1 MHKIGDFVTNKNAE
15 DWGIGKIIDVSGQY
29 ITVYFSDLDDN
40 KDFLKSLHPLTKATN
55 EQISHSK
62 AMHQDQ
68 STTEIKP
75 KASSLTNRVDRDKK
89 NAHEAQELAAQKL
102 KQADYKETIDFIMG
116 PSQSYKQRMDTH
128 YKEINSLQ
136 AIIQFP
142 FHFMLEADI
151 STNSVKKYQ
160 LLYANT
166 HSSHN
171 TILGTGKD
179 SINILAWTHP
189 AIQIGSTYN
198 LHEEVYIRSHGY
210 ALKSVKPITRAKYR
224 QVLPEIA
231 GLYEPGGVVGK
242 IEKAKAKTGLKAVKL
257 EMTRDQV
264 DAFLSKMTGMMLVSG
279 APGSGKTTVAM
290 QRIRFLYD
298 QQNERLENLKV
309 KYEPDLTRIFLA
321 NDHLIRYS
329 KSLLENDLDI
339 PSDVVELV
347 EAFVAKYLAS
357 IWEYK
362 HNAKPRKKKLFIHE
376 KRGHQAFWGLCSSK
390 DLKNC
395 WAAFES
401 QITERLGQAK
411 DALWL
416 NISTSQKS
424 QIALDKLSARLS
436 NLSTTQIGVSPAES
450 LLNMDLIYKSV
461 RQEYENAR
469 ILIIEDKQIETFDQ
483 EFQKWLFWVYDPM
496 EALKSYFSDDLYQG
510 GIRIKNGVGFKVRE
524 DTVIE
529 GIKADWQNRIYGK
542 EEEPWIAFL
551 LRFSLP
557 AEKDYKQRFRE
568 IPNPLDIA
576 ETSTGE
582 RWTHVMVDE
591 AQDLCVAEAALLS
604 SFVHPDGAFTVSA
617 DFHQIVSPVWG
628 MESPEAFRFGC
639 SLRDKGAFQKYPF
652 SKNMRQSRQ
661 IGLFLRSFYENLFGE
676 IAPFSENDIV
686 EGAKPLLFIG
696 NSSIFAEMIKRRL
709 NVLKRNNEI
718 NSIALI
724 QVDEDEEAL
733 SQYRKKLNEIGVTT
747 APIWQSYG
755 EPEEL
760 VTTSVERIKGLEY
773 DACFVIGMDA
783 IENSALKHSKNRA
796 YVALSRPSF
805 QLTILCEEI
814 PKSLQRIDKDLLEI
828 IHI

>member
-1 MHKIGDFVTNKNAE
+1 MPPDKLHDEKEPPTLLLA
-15 DWGIGKIIDVSGQY
+15 
-29 ITVYFSDLDDN
+29 DN
-40 KDFLKSLHPLTKATN
+40 RI
-55 EQISHSK
+55 E
-62 AMHQDQ
+62 
-68 STTEIKP
+68 
-75 KASSLTNRVDRDKK
+75 RDKK
-89 NAHEAQELAAQKL
+89 NAVGAQELAIRELRQSGI
-102 KQADYKETIDFIMG
+102 KEKVDFTKG
-116 PSQSYKQRMDTH
+116 PSQSFIQRFDTNQ
-128 YKEINSLQ
+128 KKIVSLH
-136 AIIQFP
+136 AISQFP
-142 FHFMLEADI
+142 FHFMLEAYLEND
-151 STNSVKKYQ
+151 SGETQQQ
-160 LLYANT
+160 LLYANEY
-166 HSSHN
+166 SSHN
-171 TILGTGKD
+171 EPLGTEKNRV
-179 SINILAWTHP
+179 NILAWTHP
-189 AIQIGSTYN
+189 AVQIGSTCDLY
-198 LHEEVYIRSHGY
+198 EEVDIRSHGY
-210 ALKSVKPITRAKYR
+210 TLRSVKPISRAKFR

-242 IEKAKAKTGLKAVKL
+242 IEETKSKIGLKAVKL

-309 KYEPDLTRIFLA
+309 KYAPDLTRIFLA
-321 NDHLIRYS
+321 NNNLIGYS

-339 PSDVVELV
+339 PSDVVEFV
-347 EAFVAKYLAS
+347 ETFITKYLGS

-376 KRGHQAFWGLCSSK
+376 KRGRQAFWGLCSPK

-416 NISTSQKS
+416 NIATSQKS
-424 QIALDKLSARLS
+424 QIAIHKLSARLS
-436 NLSTTQIGVSPAES
+436 NLSTTQINASPAES
-450 LLNMDLIYKSV
+450 LLNMDLVYKSV

-469 ILIIEDKQIETFDQ
+469 ALIIEDKQIETFDQ
-483 EFQKWLFWVYDPM
+483 EFQKWLFWVYDPLA
-496 EALKSYFSDDLYQG
+496 ALVSYFNDDLYRG

-524 DTVIE
+524 ETVIE
-529 GIKADWQNRIYGK
+529 GIKADWQNRIYGT
-542 EEEPWIAFL
+542 EEEPWLAFL

-568 IPNPLDIA
+568 IPNPTDIA

-628 MESPEAFRFGC
+628 MESPEAFRIGC
-639 SLRDKGAFQKYPF
+639 SLRDKGAFQRFPF
-652 SKNMRQSRQ
+652 AKNMRQSRQ

-686 EGAKPLLFIG
+686 EGTKPLIFIG
-696 NSSIFAEMIKRRL
+696 NSSTFAEMIKRRL
-709 NVLKRNNEI
+709 NVLKRNDEI

-724 QVDEDEEAL
+724 QIDEDEEAL
-733 SQYRKKLNEIGVTT
+733 SQYRKKLNEIGVAT
-747 APIWQSYG
+747 APIWQSFG
-755 EPEEL
+755 EPKEL

-773 DACFVIGMDA
+773 DACFVIGMDG

-796 YVALSRPSF
+796 YVALSRPSL

-828 IHI
+828 VHI